1 MTTSYSVTN
10 SDDDDRGEPA
20 NRFATRAE
28 ADARFQ
34 QMRAAGGGKLVRI
47 VRWQNNYCME
57 VARAEPKQAP

>member
-34 QMRAAGGGKLVRI
+34 QMRASGRLVRI

-57 VARAEPKQAP
+57 VARAEPKQAT

>member
-10 SDDDDRGEPA
+10 SDDDDRGEPG

-34 QMRAAGGGKLVRI
+34 QMRLSGKLVRI

-57 VARAEPKQAP
+57 VARAEPKPAT